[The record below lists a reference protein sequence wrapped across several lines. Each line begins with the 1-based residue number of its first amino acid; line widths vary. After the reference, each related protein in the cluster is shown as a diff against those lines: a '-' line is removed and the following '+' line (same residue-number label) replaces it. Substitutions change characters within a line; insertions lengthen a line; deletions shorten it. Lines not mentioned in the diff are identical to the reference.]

1 VIADPARIILC
12 AKSRW
17 HPAIRR
23 EHALS
28 LAAADLGVDVEF
40 IERPYDVRS
49 LVPRFKRAGDD
60 GKFTQPNVTVRRR
73 FVAVPGHR
81 GGAAKVIDDA
91 SLRRTLTKSASA
103 NGLPDALVVNTPWN
117 WSASAALAPHTRRV
131 FDLAD
136 DWRSLFPHR
145 AELIAREYREIADDA
160 DEIIVAAPELGAL
173 FDRDV
178 LVVPNA
184 AAPEVIQT
192 PIVMA
197 PGGKRMVYVGT
208 LSERFDAAFV
218 GHVLDKLP
226 EWRLDLYGSC
236 SYAHSGDRPDPALG
250 GLLDQYSRRVAW
262 HGPVSR
268 QALPGVLDQGD
279 VLILPNDISISAGQD
294 SMKLYDYAARARPIV
309 ATSMRVPVDRPRS
322 LTLAHSVDEF
332 AAAVERGLVGNA
344 SENRGWAE
352 RNTWPQ
358 RVPGWLTGVLGRTDL
373 ESEQVA

>member
-1 VIADPARIILC
+1 
-12 AKSRW
+12 
-17 HPAIRR
+17 
-23 EHALS
+23 
-28 LAAADLGVDVEF
+28 
-40 IERPYDVRS
+40 
-49 LVPRFKRAGDD
+49 
-60 GKFTQPNVTVRRR
+60 
-73 FVAVPGHR
+73 
-81 GGAAKVIDDA
+81 
-91 SLRRTLTKSASA
+91 
-103 NGLPDALVVNTPWN
+103 
-117 WSASAALAPHTRRV
+117 
-131 FDLAD
+131 
-136 DWRSLFPHR
+136 
-145 AELIAREYREIADDA
+145 
-160 DEIIVAAPELGAL
+160 
-173 FDRDV
+173 
-178 LVVPNA
+178 
-184 AAPEVIQT
+184 
-192 PIVMA
+192 
-197 PGGKRMVYVGT
+197 
-208 LSERFDAAFV
+208 
-218 GHVLDKLP
+218 
-226 EWRLDLYGSC
+226 LDLYGSC